1 MEILQFIK
9 EGGFIMYPLFI
20 CSILIWAVA
29 FEKFWFFS
37 QITKQFDQVFTK
49 SCDLLEQ
56 NKFNEA
62 KGLCHN
68 VHPLIQAPYEIVFEK
83 QNYKKDLWEQ
93 AIARRLSETQMGMK
107 RFLWILATIATIA
120 PFLGLFGTVVGI
132 MRSFH
137 SMALSGKSGF
147 AVIAGGLSE
156 SLVATAAGIL
166 VAIVA
171 VCFYNYFLVRLNHI
185 NLEFKNR
192 IEDLLDL
199 MAD

>member
-1 MEILQFIK
+1 MEILQFIRD
-9 EGGFIMYPLFI
+9 GGFIMYPLFI

-37 QITKQFDQVFTK
+37 QISKQFDQVFSK
-49 SCDLLEQ
+49 SRELVSE
-56 NKFNEA
+56 NKISEA
-62 KGLCHN
+62 KGIFFFFY
-68 VHPLIQAPYEIVFEK
+68 PLIQSPYEIVFDRK
-83 QNYKKDLWEQ
+83 NLKRDVWEQ
-93 AIARRLSETQMGMK
+93 AISRRLSETQLGMK

-171 VCFYNYFLVRLNHI
+171 VCFYNYFLVRLNKI

>member
-1 MEILQFIK
+1 MEILQFVRD
-9 EGGFIMYPLFI
+9 GGFIMYPLFI

-37 QITKQFDQVFTK
+37 QISKQFDHVFLK
-49 SCDLLEQ
+49 SRELVEG
-56 NKFNEA
+56 KKVNEA

-68 VHPLIQAPYEIVFEK
+68 IHPLIQAPYELVFDR
-83 QNYKKDLWEQ
+83 KDLKREVWEQ
-93 AIARRLSETQMGMK
+93 AIARRLSETQLGMK

-171 VCFYNYFLVRLNHI
+171 VCFYNYFLTRLNQI

-199 MAD
+199 MAE